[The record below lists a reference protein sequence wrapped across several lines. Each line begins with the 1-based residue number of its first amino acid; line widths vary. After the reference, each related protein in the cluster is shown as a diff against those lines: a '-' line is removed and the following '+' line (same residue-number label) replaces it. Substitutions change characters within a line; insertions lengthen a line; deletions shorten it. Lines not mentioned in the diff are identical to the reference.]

1 MQVSII
7 PFPEFNNAEE
17 LLVKFNA
24 LFDIEQGA
32 NPTLD
37 LDDVS
42 GSFRSTAI
50 EIASAAG
57 IPGNTTTRKPFRFAA
72 DDILVLSETI
82 FADTETD
89 QSALNRLEQAHFRS
103 LASLAAL
110 QPVANAKHIHV
121 VYCSIDKAAQYIS
134 IARRI
139 NTLNELQDTTAFFL
153 IPYAHPK
160 NGYPTPPN
168 GHVDAKVLPN
178 KSIAKNFANLH
189 SRFCR
194 ALDGWAKATPGLYV
208 RVGLD
213 DDDLWAK
220 WGLRVLSRAARHA
233 VDLPGRAL
241 KAVGLPNSFIYY
253 PTEKGELHEA
263 ELNVA
268 LTGTKF
274 LVSRSFNEIE
284 RLSPY
289 ELPEFFTTNVRRAFR
304 DRGIDLF
311 VERNTPA
318 FFVYMR
324 SGSNLSSMR
333 KQQHYIGEPKQT
345 ACVGNADT
353 VLDEINR
360 NHEPNSIA
368 SRFDFTIDPPS
379 LRASAHLDHDTGKLA
394 IQGNFH
400 EYLVS
405 RGMEYPGDY
414 SLVINYG
421 IDGERAEVAI
431 PLSEELIVD
440 AAGWTERVIVR
451 IEDPT
456 SENVGS
462 SWLRGSEPFLS

>member
-1 MQVSII
+1 MSTINFSQFDS
-7 PFPEFNNAEE
+7 AEE
-17 LLVKFNA
+17 LLNQFNA
-24 LFDIEQGA
+24 LFDAKQSDDLI
-32 NPTLD
+32 LD
-37 LDDVS
+37 LDNVS
-42 GSFRSTAI
+42 AAFRSTAI

-57 IPGNTTTRKPFRFAA
+57 IPCNTAPKRPIRFETG
-72 DDILVLSETI
+72 DTLVLSETI

-89 QSALNRLEQAHFRS
+89 PSALNRLEQAHFRS
-103 LASLAAL
+103 LASLSAL
-110 QPVANAKHIHV
+110 QPAANCVHIHV

-134 IARRI
+134 IARRV
-139 NTLNELQDTTAFFL
+139 NTLNELQDTTEFIL

-160 NGYPTPPN
+160 NGYPAPPN
-168 GHVDAKVLPN
+168 GHIDAKILPN
-178 KSIAKNFANLH
+178 KSVAKNFAKLH
-189 SRFCR
+189 SRFYR
-194 ALDGWAKATPGLYV
+194 SLNDFSEGGPGLYV

-220 WGLRVLSRAARHA
+220 WALRVISGVARQA
-233 VDLPGRAL
+233 VNLPGRTL
-241 KAVGLPNSFIYY
+241 KAVGLPNSFVYY
-253 PTEKGELHEA
+253 PTGNGELHEA
-263 ELNVA
+263 ELDVA

-274 LVSRSFNEIE
+274 LVSRDLGEIE
-284 RLSPY
+284 KVSPY
-289 ELPEFFTTNVRRAFR
+289 ELPEFFTANVRRAFR
-304 DRGIDLF
+304 GREIDLF

-333 KQQHYIGEPKQT
+333 KQQHYLDEPKLT

-360 NHEPNSIA
+360 NHEPA
-368 SRFDFTIDPPS
+368 SVAGQADFTIDPPS
-379 LRASAHLDHDTGKLA
+379 LRASARLDHATNNLA
-394 IQGNFH
+394 IQGNFE

-405 RGMEYPGDY
+405 RGMEYPGAY

-421 IDGERAEVAI
+421 IDGKRSEVAI
-431 PLSEELIVD
+431 PLSERLVVD

-456 SENVGS
+456 NENVGS